1 MKFIVDNLSCDRGG
15 RRIFER
21 VSFVLEPGQGL
32 QLKGPNGS
40 GKTSLLRTLAGFIPE
55 ADGSISIEGGKTDYS
70 LGEQCHYFGHLNG
83 VKHGYT
89 VEENVRFFA
98 DYLGDGVSDD
108 EVDALLEVF
117 GLDELWH
124 IPAEILSAGQ
134 KRRLGLTRLLA
145 AKRDIW
151 ILDEPTVSLDI
162 ASTETLAGV
171 VADHVNAGGMVIA
184 ATHIPLG
191 IDFNQTITL
200 KPGGQV

>member
-1 MKFIVDNLSCDRGG
+1 MKFVVDNLSCVRGG
-15 RRIFER
+15 RRIFEG
-21 VSFVLEPGQGL
+21 VSFILNAGEGL

-40 GKTSLLRTLAGFIPE
+40 GKTSLLRTLAGFIPK
-55 ADGSISIEGGKTDYS
+55 SEGVIRVEGVEENGVP
-70 LGEQCHYFGHLNG
+70 GEQCHYFGHLNG

-89 VEENVRFFA
+89 VEENIRFYG
-98 DYLGDGVSDD
+98 DYLGDGLTEKEADSIL
-108 EVDALLEVF
+108 AIF

-151 ILDEPTVSLDI
+151 ILDEPTVSLDV
-162 ASTETLAGV
+162 ASQEALAQV
-171 VADHVNAGGMVIA
+171 VVKHVSDGGMVIA

-191 IDFNQTITL
+191 IEFTQTINL
-200 KPGGQV
+200 KPGGGV

>member
-1 MKFIVDNLSCDRGG
+1 MKFVVDNLSCVHGG
-15 RRIFER
+15 RRIFEG
-21 VSFVLEPGQGL
+21 VSFILNAGEGL

-40 GKTSLLRTLAGFIPE
+40 AKTSLLRTLAGFIPK
-55 ADGSISIEGGKTDYS
+55 SEGVIRVEGVGENGVP
-70 LGEQCHYFGHLNG
+70 GEQCHYFGHLNG

-89 VEENVRFFA
+89 VEENIRFYG
-98 DYLGDGVSDD
+98 DYLGDGLTEKEADSIL
-108 EVDALLEVF
+108 AIF

-151 ILDEPTVSLDI
+151 ILDEPTVSLDV
-162 ASTETLAGV
+162 ASQEALAQV
-171 VADHVNAGGMVIA
+171 VVKHVSDGGMVIA

-191 IDFNQTITL
+191 IEFTQTTNL
-200 KPGGQV
+200 KPGGGV

>member
-1 MKFIVDNLSCDRGG
+1 MKFIVDNLSCIRGG
-15 RRIFER
+15 RRIFEG
-21 VSFVLEPGQGL
+21 VSFQLNSGEGL

-40 GKTSLLRTLAGFIPE
+40 GKTSLLRTLAGFIPK
-55 ADGSISIEGGKTDYS
+55 SEGDIRLEDAETEKEP
-70 LGEQCHYFGHLNG
+70 GELCHYFGHLNG

-89 VEENVRFFA
+89 VEENIRFYS
-98 DYLGDGVSDD
+98 DYLGEGLSDD
-108 EVDALLEVF
+108 EIDSILAVF

-151 ILDEPTVSLDI
+151 ILDEPTVSLDV
-162 ASTETLAGV
+162 ASQEALAQV
-171 VADHVNAGGMVIA
+171 VVSHVSAGGMVIA

-191 IDFNQTITL
+191 IEFTQTINL
-200 KPGGQV
+200 KPGGLA